1 MLFQKFHLLYKVEEK
16 IYTMLNQ
23 TQNESMTMISSVKHF
38 SKEEMHLTEQN
49 DALDQMSSLAFQKN
63 SYRFL
68 SEFIL
73 KSLTTV
79 SFCLGLFLLNNYEE
93 NFTLEAGKITAFFIL
108 FSQITGQFE
117 IIQWFYLDLLK
128 DIPVSERVTELIQR
142 KPALKSGPLEPKTL
156 SGRVEFQD
164 VRFTYPSRPGQEVLK
179 GLDLV
184 LQPGKVTAVVG
195 DSGAGKSTLTSLL
208 MRLYDPTQG
217 DIFVDEF
224 NLKELDLKTFHKHIA
239 VVNQNPLLF
248 NCSIGE
254 NIAYG
259 AAHDNVTED
268 EIKAAAKLANAYDFI
283 MSFRGGF
290 DTLAGQ
296 MGTQLSGG
304 QKQRLAIARAAIRNP
319 RILILDE
326 ATSSLD
332 AENEKI
338 VNEAIEK
345 IMKGRTTVVVAHR
358 FFNLCICKL
367 PRYVMPYR
375 LSTVR
380 DADEILVMKEGRVVE
395 RGTHTQLLEVDGAYR
410 RLVSKQLD
418 QGL

>member
-1 MLFQKFHLLYKVEEK
+1 M
-16 IYTMLNQ
+16 MSQ
-23 TQNESMTMISSVKHF
+23 TQNESMNMISSVKHF

-49 DALDQMSSLAFQKN
+49 DALDQMSSLAYQKN

-68 SEFIL
+68 YEFIL
-73 KSLTTV
+73 KSLTTA

-93 NFTLEAGKITAFFIL
+93 SFTLEAGKITAFFIL

-117 IIQWFYLDLLK
+117 FIQMFYLDLLK
-128 DIPVSERVTELIQR
+128 DVPVSERVSELIQR
-142 KPALKSGPLEPKTL
+142 KPALKSGPLQPKTL

-164 VRFTYPSRPGQEVLK
+164 VRFTYPSRPGQEVIK

-224 NLKELDLKTFHKHIA
+224 NLKELDLKTFHKYIA

-259 AAHDNVTED
+259 AAHDNVTEE
-268 EIKAAAKLANAYDFI
+268 EIIAAAKLANAYDFI

-358 FFNLCICKL
+358 FC
-367 PRYVMPYR
+367 
-375 LSTVR
+375 
-380 DADEILVMKEGRVVE
+380 
-395 RGTHTQLLEVDGAYR
+395 
-410 RLVSKQLD
+410 VSIFLI
-418 QGL
+418 